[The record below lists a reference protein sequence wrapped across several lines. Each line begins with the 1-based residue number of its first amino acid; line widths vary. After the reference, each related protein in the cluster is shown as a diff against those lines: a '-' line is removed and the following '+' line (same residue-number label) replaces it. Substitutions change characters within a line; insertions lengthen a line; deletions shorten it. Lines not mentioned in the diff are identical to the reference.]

1 MRRCLIAANWKE
13 HPVPEGA
20 LAADSPYHPVDT
32 FDVVVFPR
40 NSECKQA
47 IDAGIVTGTQHTLPD
62 EMKKMKE
69 LGCRYVICGHS
80 DRRRKEMETDAVIAA
95 QVDAALNENMIPI
108 LCVGETTEEFEKND
122 TKNVLKR
129 QLTAGKLTKD
139 VIIAYEPV
147 WAIGTGK
154 NATPDYA
161 DEMHAFIRSLLP
173 EESMRILYGGS
184 VNAKNAGELLQKPQI
199 DGLLIGGAS
208 FRPDEFRA
216 IIETAKIV
224 AKGRKAM

>member
-1 MRRCLIAANWKE
+1 MRRFLIAANWKA
-13 HPVPEGA
+13 HPIPEGA
-20 LAADSPYHPVDT
+20 LAADSPYRPVDA

-40 NSECKQA
+40 NSECKEL
-47 IDAGIVTGTQHTLPD
+47 IDAEIVTGTQHTLSD
-62 EMKKMKE
+62 QMKTMKE

-80 DRRRKEMETDAVIAA
+80 DRRHKEMETDAVIAA
-95 QVDAALNENMIPI
+95 QVDATLRENMIPI

-173 EESMRILYGGS
+173 DESMRILYGGS
-184 VNAKNAGELLQKPQI
+184 VTAKNAEEFLQKSHI

-208 FRPDEFRA
+208 LRPDEFREIVRIA
-216 IIETAKIV
+216 EKI
-224 AKGRKAM
+224 KK